1 MSPLTNT
8 PNTETLVEG
17 NADGQNRAADSMKY
31 VHHNSQWQVTHRWAH
46 TFFSINHH
54 DLGPTIGYSEEP
66 ESTQED
72 HDLSSKCA
80 PYSLYSWERAP
91 QFASSP
97 SRPSESSENGV

>member
-1 MSPLTNT
+1 MN
-8 PNTETLVEG
+8 
-17 NADGQNRAADSMKY
+17 
-31 VHHNSQWQVTHRWAH
+31 
-46 TFFSINHH
+46 INHH

-91 QFASSP
+91 QLASSP
-97 SRPSESSENGV
+97 SRPSESSENGVGDVPMANFGRPSRPHVGGPSKPKPKPKPKEQ